1 MLKCAHA
8 TFVLKE
14 ICRYNKSKNKTTYVI
29 AIDASKAFDRVN
41 RNKLW
46 NTMFEMNIRPALIIA
61 LKVYYENFYIIVVNG
76 KNYAA
81 PFITTVGVKQGGCIS
96 PDLYKLYSEI
106 IVVLIRLLNYGI
118 KYGTMNIDVLMY
130 ADDVVL
136 VTSCPKEAQAMLDIL
151 SNVSESHQI
160 KFNPDKTN
168 VMILQPTTEDNKLVL
183 LLCKQKIT
191 RTESIKYLGTELES
205 SQLNKLHVE
214 KRKKAVIS
222 SLNNLINSGIINDQM
237 NMVNKI
243 KLFKTYVKPL
253 LTFGCEVLDLDDND
267 VNELSKAEGNALKRV
282 IGITKKCHTTPL
294 YAALSIESTKN
305 IILKQQLK
313 FILRAQDNEYLEEFL
328 KQSRVLVNNEGM
340 IGKIIIDQGWK
351 HTVTLSELNECIKY
365 KLEEISMNVIDSYFF
380 NKEAQQVKGIFQIRN
395 GFLRSY
401 KLNELLHYSTYQKTN
416 INEEILERMKSWSSR
431 G

>member
-1 MLKCAHA
+1 
-8 TFVLKE
+8 
-14 ICRYNKSKNKTTYVI
+14 
-29 AIDASKAFDRVN
+29 
-41 RNKLW
+41 
-46 NTMFEMNIRPALIIA
+46 
-61 LKVYYENFYIIVVNG
+61 
-76 KNYAA
+76 
-81 PFITTVGVKQGGCIS
+81 
-96 PDLYKLYSEI
+96 
-106 IVVLIRLLNYGI
+106 
-118 KYGTMNIDVLMY
+118 
-130 ADDVVL
+130 
-136 VTSCPKEAQAMLDIL
+136 
-151 SNVSESHQI
+151 
-160 KFNPDKTN
+160 
-168 VMILQPTTEDNKLVL
+168 
-183 LLCKQKIT
+183 
-191 RTESIKYLGTELES
+191 
-205 SQLNKLHVE
+205 
-214 KRKKAVIS
+214 
-222 SLNNLINSGIINDQM
+222 
-237 NMVNKI
+237 MVNKI